1 MKTVH
6 GMKEKS
12 KTVSD
17 TDKENS
23 TTPETMAITKAAGK
37 MVKSKDTVLCISKME
52 MLLTSENGRMKCS
65 MGMG

>member
-23 TTPETMAITKAAGK
+23 TTPVTMGITKAAGK
-37 MVKSKDTVLCISKME
+37 MAKSKDTEPFTNRTE
-52 MLLTSENGRMKCS
+52 MWHTLGNGRMKCS
-65 MGMG
+65 MEMG